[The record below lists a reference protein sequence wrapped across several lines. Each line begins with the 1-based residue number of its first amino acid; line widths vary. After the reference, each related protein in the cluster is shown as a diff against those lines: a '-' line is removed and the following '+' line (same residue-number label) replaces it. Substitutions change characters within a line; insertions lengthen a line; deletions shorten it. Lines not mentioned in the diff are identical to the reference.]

1 MEGIL
6 YASREMELVKVFA
19 WRSVEQSFP
28 TTRVLGYQNRVTKS
42 LSREETRFPR
52 PTAYIRGRSLKKGDF
67 ILFSV
72 RSLAS
77 VSPFTTGMHLVREKC
92 SDVKRRLLRS
102 IFARCTFLNANRACE
117 NSRDFIAGA
126 PSFLHGLCI
135 FMRLCKLS
143 HIGIFKDTFL
153 LFK

>member
-1 MEGIL
+1 MRL
-6 YASREMELVKVFA
+6 AKWNSWKFLRDARSSNLFRQLAFLATKTVLPKVSRAKRRDFRDRPHTYGGV
-19 WRSVEQSFP
+19 R
-28 TTRVLGYQNRVTKS
+28 
-42 LSREETRFPR
+42 SREE
-52 PTAYIRGRSLKKGDF
+52 
-67 ILFSV
+67 ILFYFP
-72 RSLAS
+72 SLAS

-126 PSFLHGLCI
+126 PSFLHGLRI